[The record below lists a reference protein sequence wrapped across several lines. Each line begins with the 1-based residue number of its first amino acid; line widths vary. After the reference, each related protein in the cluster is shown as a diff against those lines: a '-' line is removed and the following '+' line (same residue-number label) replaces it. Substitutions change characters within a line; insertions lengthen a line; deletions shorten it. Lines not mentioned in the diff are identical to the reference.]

1 MQMTPRRFTTAFV
14 FCALTL
20 AAGTVSADE
29 ATQARAAAQSADGYK
44 TATRLG
50 GSSAFYGRVRDVTVL
65 KRAASQRTFQRNV
78 RTVLDSVGLG
88 AKSDQILQILAA
100 ADPSVVREVSRP
112 IGSTLE
118 WMALRRGGTKP
129 DVVRMIRWGGR
140 RPYDAF
146 EFVIDDMDRTYT
158 FIVPKD
164 CGNLSLASA
173 EPSREK
179 ARRDAEAAERARI
192 ENERKAK
199 EEAERKAKEAA
210 AERAAKEE
218 AERKAKEAAERA
230 AKDEAERRAKE
241 EAERKAKEAAEQQA
255 RDEALRRDKVNIFVD
270 GAVGKER
277 RVRDVS
283 EILDR
288 PAGFLSG
295 RCAPVFGG
303 KVGADIRLSPKW
315 RIAPGVGV
323 AINTRDTENYAV
335 FAEAEVNRWFDKG
348 YVGTGLGVWD
358 MTHSDTVAPSW
369 LFGFGRELMRTQS
382 DSGRLFFIGQG
393 RLLLDELDD
402 ASNNYQFWGGVR
414 YIWR

>member
-1 MQMTPRRFTTAFV
+1 MQILPIRFTTTLMLLT
-14 FCALTL
+14 LTL
-20 AAGTVSADE
+20 APGTVSADE
-29 ATQARAAAQSADGYK
+29 AGQARTAPQSADGFK

-50 GSSAFYGRVRDVTVL
+50 GPAAFFGRIRDTAGL

-78 RTVLDSVGLG
+78 RTVLDSVGMG
-88 AKSDQILQILAA
+88 AKADQILQILAA

-112 IGSTLE
+112 VGSTVE

-140 RPYDAF
+140 APYDAF
-146 EFVIDDMDRTYT
+146 QFEIDDMDRTYT
-158 FIVPKD
+158 FVVPKD

-179 ARRDAEAAERARI
+179 ARLDAEAAERARL

-199 EEAERKAKEAA
+199 EEAERKAKEA

-230 AKDEAERRAKE
+230 AREDAERRAKEEAERRAKE
-241 EAERKAKEAAEQQA
+241 EAERQA
-255 RDEALRRDKVNIFVD
+255 REEALRRDKVNLFVD

-295 RCAPVFGG
+295 RCAPIFGA
-303 KVGADIRLSPKW
+303 KVGADIRLSPTW
-315 RIAPGVGV
+315 RFAPGVGV

-348 YVGTGLGVWD
+348 YIGTGVGVWD
-358 MTHSDTVAPSW
+358 FTHSDTVAPTW
-369 LFGFGRELMRTQS
+369 LFGFGRELMRTQT
-382 DSGRLFFIGQG
+382 DTGRLFLIGQG
-393 RLLLDELDD
+393 RLFLDELDD

>member
-1 MQMTPRRFTTAFV
+1 MHILPRRFTTAFV

-29 ATQARAAAQSADGYK
+29 AAQARAAAQSADGYK

-50 GSSAFYGRVRDVTVL
+50 GPSSFYGRVRDGAAL

-78 RTVLDSVGLG
+78 RTVLEANGLG
-88 AKSDQILQILAA
+88 SKADQILQILAA

-112 IGSTLE
+112 VGSTLE

-129 DVVRMIRWGGR
+129 DVVRMVRWGGR

-146 EFVIDDMDRTYT
+146 QFEIDDMDRLYT
-158 FIVPKD
+158 FVVPKD

-173 EPSREK
+173 APSPEK
-179 ARRDAEAAERARI
+179 ARRDAEAAEKARL
-192 ENERKAK
+192 
-199 EEAERKAKEAA
+199 
-210 AERAAKEE
+210 
-218 AERKAKEAAERA
+218 
-230 AKDEAERRAKE
+230 EAERRAKE
-241 EAERKAKEAAEQQA
+241 EAERKAKEDAERRAKEEAERKAKEDAERRAKEEAERRAKEEAERRAKEEAERQA
-255 RDEALRRDKVNIFVD
+255 REEALRRDKVNIFAD
-270 GAVGKER
+270 GLVGKER

-303 KVGADIRLSPKW
+303 KVGADIRMSPTW
-315 RIAPGVGV
+315 RFAPGVGI

-335 FAEAEVNRWFDKG
+335 FAEAEFNRWFDKG
-348 YVGTGLGVWD
+348 YIGTGLGVWD
-358 MTHSDTVAPSW
+358 FTHSDTVAPSW

-382 DSGRLFFIGQG
+382 DSGRLFFVGQG
-393 RLLLDELDD
+393 RLFLDEVDD